1 MISEVFRK
9 GRDAKEASYALAATS
24 TAAKNQALAAIA
36 DGLVAHEDDILAA
49 NAVDLKRAREKGMAE
64 AMVDR
69 LTLTKDRIAAMA
81 EGVRQVIDL
90 PDPAGVVL
98 DEWDRPNGLHI
109 RKVSVPLGVI
119 AIIYE
124 SRPNVT
130 VDAAVLCVK
139 AGNACVLRGGSEA
152 IASNT
157 ALANVIREGLAKAGL
172 PADAVNLIENTDRAL
187 VKELL
192 TLRRYIDL
200 AIPRGGAGL
209 IRMVVDTA
217 TVPCIE
223 TGSGVC
229 HVYVDK
235 DADLDMAVHI
245 VENAKVSRPSTC
257 NAMETLLVHRDVADA
272 FLKKLAPVMEADRV
286 ELRGD
291 DEACQV
297 SAMGTASDED
307 WATEYNALIMSVKVV
322 GSLQEALDHIR
333 RFSTHHSEAIITEI
347 RRQLPLSRR
356 LSIQRPSMS
365 MRRRASPMALNLVLA
380 PKSVSV
386 RRSCTFAALWG
397 WKPSCPINTSS
408 TATVR
413 SGEAG
418 PAARVW
424 TDPAPI
430 CGFTEDAVRIPALC
444 QILLLYALAVAIA
457 WGGIYWYHGN
467 H

>member
-9 GRDAKEASYALAATS
+9 GRDAKEASYVLAAAS
-24 TAAKNQALAAIA
+24 TAEKNQALAAIA
-36 DGLVAHEDDILAA
+36 DGLVAHEADILAA
-49 NAVDLKRAREKGMAE
+49 NAVDLQRAKAKGMAP

-69 LTLTKDRIAAMA
+69 LTLTKERIAAMA
-81 EGVRQVIDL
+81 EGVRQV
-90 PDPAGVVL
+90 
-98 DEWDRPNGLHI
+98 
-109 RKVSVPLGVI
+109 SVPLGVI
-119 AIIYE
+119 ASIYE

-157 ALANVIREGLAKAGL
+157 ALAAVIRESLAAAGL
-172 PADAVNLIENTDRAL
+172 PADAVNLIEDTDRAL

-235 DADLDMAVHI
+235 DADLDMAVRI

-257 NAMETLLVHRDVADA
+257 NAMETLLVHRDVAQA
-272 FLKKLAPVMEADRV
+272 FLKKLAPVMKADGV

-291 DEACQV
+291 DEACQS
-297 SAMGTASDED
+297 SAMKAASDDD

-333 RFSTHHSEAIITEI
+333 RFSTHHSEAIITENKATAAAF
-347 RRQLPLSRR
+347 QAAVDSAAVYVN
-356 LSIQRPSMS
+356 
-365 MRRRASPMALNLVLA
+365 ASTRFTDGFEFGFGAEIGISTQKLHVRGPMGLEALVSYKYLVDGDGQ
-380 PKSVSV
+380 V
-386 RRSCTFAALWG
+386 R
-397 WKPSCPINTSS
+397 
-408 TATVR
+408 
-413 SGEAG
+413 
-418 PAARVW
+418 
-424 TDPAPI
+424 
-430 CGFTEDAVRIPALC
+430 
-444 QILLLYALAVAIA
+444 
-457 WGGIYWYHGN
+457 
-467 H
+467 

>member
-9 GRDAKEASYALAATS
+9 GRDAKEASYVLAAAS
-24 TAAKNQALAAIA
+24 TAEKNQALAAIA
-36 DGLVAHEDDILAA
+36 DGLVAHEADILAA
-49 NAVDLKRAREKGMAE
+49 NAVDLQRAREKGMAE

-69 LTLTKDRIAAMA
+69 LTLTKERIAAMA

-90 PDPAGVVL
+90 SDPSGVVL

-157 ALANVIREGLAKAGL
+157 ALAAVIREGLAKAGL
-172 PADAVNLIENTDRAL
+172 PEDAVNLIENTDRAL

-235 DADLDMAVHI
+235 DADLDMAVKI

-272 FLKKLAPVMEADRV
+272 FLKKLAPVMKDDGV

-291 DEACQV
+291 DEACQS
-297 SAMGTASDED
+297 SAMKAASDED
-307 WATEYNALIMSVKVV
+307 WATEYNALILSVKVV
-322 GSLQEALDHIR
+322 GSLREALDHIR
-333 RFSTHHSEAIITEI
+333 RFSTHHSEAIITENKAAAAAF
-347 RRQLPLSRR
+347 QAAVDSAAVYVN
-356 LSIQRPSMS
+356 
-365 MRRRASPMALNLVLA
+365 ASTRFTDGFEFGFGAEIGISTQKLHVRGPMGLEALVSYKYLVDGA
-380 PKSVSV
+380 GQV
-386 RRSCTFAALWG
+386 R
-397 WKPSCPINTSS
+397 
-408 TATVR
+408 
-413 SGEAG
+413 
-418 PAARVW
+418 
-424 TDPAPI
+424 
-430 CGFTEDAVRIPALC
+430 
-444 QILLLYALAVAIA
+444 
-457 WGGIYWYHGN
+457 
-467 H
+467 